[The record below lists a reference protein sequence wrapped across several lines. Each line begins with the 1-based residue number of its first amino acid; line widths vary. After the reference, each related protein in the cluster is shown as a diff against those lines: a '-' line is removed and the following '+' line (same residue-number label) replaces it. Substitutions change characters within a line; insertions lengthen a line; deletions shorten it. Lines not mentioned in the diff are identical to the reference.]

1 MRGLDLR
8 ENRLEKLPYEALDVI
23 EHSLEALHVEG
34 EFFWFLPTLSFALNS
49 YQAPKLGG
57 VGAGRANKGG
67 RGQISQI
74 TKVSNVITNIG

>member
-1 MRGLDLR
+1 MWRVSYFG
-8 ENRLEKLPYEALDVI
+8 
-23 EHSLEALHVEG
+23 
-34 EFFWFLPTLSFALNS
+34 FLPTLSFALNS